1 MLADTLSHEGH
12 AVPLARRLSA
22 ATALLAFSAAAFAQ
36 SADAPRPG
44 SDKTIAQS
52 NADTLKAQAAA
63 GYANPPVEEQEYKHR
78 DSVTVGG
85 RALPYTA
92 TAGTLTLRDI
102 EGKPTASMFYT
113 AYTLEGVKPGT
124 KRPITFFYNG
134 GPGSP
139 TFWLH
144 MGSFAPVRLRTAN
157 PEFIR
162 PAPYDFGP
170 NPDTLLDK
178 TDMVF
183 LDAIG
188 AGYSRPLGD
197 MKPGAFYGVD
207 EDADAF
213 AKAILRYAT
222 KYGRWNSPKV
232 IFGESYGTL
241 RSGALAYQLQDRGMA
256 LNGVVLLS
264 SIMNYGYRQ
273 PGLDQVYLNY
283 LPSYAATAWYH
294 NRIPDRPADVATIV
308 AQARAFA
315 NGPYMSALA
324 KGQTIP
330 DAERDQIAAQMSR
343 LIGLSPDFIKRA
355 DLRIDLPR
363 FQKELLRDRRQTIGR
378 FDARYTGIDRDAAG
392 ERPETDASSDAIS
405 GAFIAT
411 FNDYV
416 THTLGY
422 KTELPYR
429 LSARD
434 AAGWDWNWKHRAPG
448 EGYGSFQNNPNTA
461 IDLGAAMRGN
471 PYLQVLSLNGW
482 FDMATPFFGTEN
494 DLNHMMLERAQQGNL
509 QFRYYPAGHMAYLNP
524 VALHQMKAD
533 LAAWYDQT
541 MDVARSATAP
551 QAPSMSAALAEAQT
565 PN

>member
-1 MLADTLSHEGH
+1 MRFGYAALLLAAATMP
-12 AVPLARRLSA
+12 ALAQDKDKRPAKSNAEVQKEEVDA
-22 ATALLAFSAAAFAQ
+22 ATA
-36 SADAPRPG
+36 
-44 SDKTIAQS
+44 
-52 NADTLKAQAAA
+52 NA
-63 GYANPPVEEQEYKHR
+63 PVEEREERSKGA
-78 DSVTVGG
+78 VTVAGKRLG
-85 RALPYTA
+85 YTA
-92 TAGTLTLRDI
+92 TAGTLTIRDI

-113 AYTLEGVKPGT
+113 AYTLDGTKPGT
-124 KRPITFFYNG
+124 KRPITYFYNG

-144 MGSFAPVRLRTAN
+144 MGSFAPVRLQTGS

-170 NPDTLLDK
+170 NPYTLLDK

-197 MKPGAFYGVD
+197 ARPSDFYGTD

-213 AKAILRYAT
+213 AKAILRYST
-222 KYGRWNSPKV
+222 KFGRWNSPKF

-294 NRIPDRPADVATIV
+294 NRLANRPADVATV
-308 AQARAFA
+308 VQQAREFA
-315 NGPYMSALA
+315 VGPYMSALA
-324 KGQTIP
+324 KGQNISA
-330 DAERDQIAAQMSR
+330 AERDSVARRMSE
-343 LIGLSPDFIKRA
+343 LTGLSPDFLIRSN
-355 DLRIDLPR
+355 LRVDLPR
-363 FQKELLRDRRQTIGR
+363 FQKELLRGTRQTVGR
-378 FDARYTGIDRDAAG
+378 FDSRYIGVDSDAAG
-392 ERPETDASSDAIS
+392 ERPESDVSSDAIS

-411 FNDYV
+411 FNDYA

-422 KTELPYR
+422 KTDMPYR

-434 AAGWDWNWKHRAPG
+434 AKGWTWNWKHDSPLRG
-448 EGYGSFQNNPNTA
+448 GGQQNNPNTA
-461 IDLGAAMRGN
+461 VDLAAAMRGN
-471 PYLQVLSLNGW
+471 PYLQVLSMNGW
-482 FDMATPFFGTEN
+482 YDMATPFFGTEN
-494 DLNHMMLERAQQGNL
+494 DLGHMMLEPAQQRNL
-509 QFRYYPAGHMAYLNP
+509 SFTYYPAGHMTYLNP
-524 VALHQMKAD
+524 DALVAMKRD
-533 LAAWYDQT
+533 LSAWYDRALA
-541 MDVARSATAP
+541 VARSDAPPVPPTTAAATG
-551 QAPSMSAALAEAQT
+551 QG

>member
-1 MLADTLSHEGH
+1 MIRHTVLLA
-12 AVPLARRLSA
+12 
-22 ATALLAFSAAAFAQ
+22 ALLATLLATPAIAQDAPPRAAA
-36 SADAPRPG
+36 P
-44 SDKTIAQS
+44 DKSVTQT
-52 NADTLKAQAAA
+52 NAERMRTEAEA
-63 GYANPPVEEQEYKHR
+63 GYANAPVAEQAVTHR
-78 DSVTVGG
+78 ASVTVGG

-92 TAGTLTLRDI
+92 TAGTLTIRDT

-113 AYTLEGVKPGT
+113 AYTLDGVRPGT

-144 MGSFAPVRLRTAN
+144 MGSFAPVRLRTGN
-157 PEFIR
+157 PEVIR

-178 TDMVF
+178 TDLVF

-197 MKPGAFYGVD
+197 MRPGAFYGVD

-222 KYGRWNSPKV
+222 KYGRWNSPKF

-241 RSGALAYQLQDRGMA
+241 RSGALAYQLQDRGIA

-273 PGLDQVYLNY
+273 PGLDEVYLNY

-294 NRIPDRPADVATIV
+294 HRLPNPPADVATIV

-315 NGPYMSALA
+315 HGPYLAALT
-324 KGQTIP
+324 KGQAIS
-330 DAERDQIAAQMSR
+330 DAERDAVANQMSQ

-355 DLRIDLPR
+355 NLRIDLPR
-363 FQKELLRDRRQTIGR
+363 FQKELLRDRRLTIGR
-378 FDARYTGIDRDAAG
+378 FDARYTGVDADAAG

-411 FNDYV
+411 FTDYV

-422 KTELPYR
+422 RTELPYR

-434 AAGWDWNWKHRAPG
+434 AAGWTWNWAHRAPTG
-448 EGYGSFQNNPNTA
+448 GSQNNPNTA
-461 IDLGAAMRGN
+461 VDLGAAMRAN
-471 PYLQVLSLNGW
+471 PYLHVLSLNGYY
-482 FDMATPFFGTEN
+482 DMATPFFGTEN
-494 DLNHMMLERAQQGNL
+494 DLGHMMLERSQQQNL
-509 QFRYYPAGHMAYLNP
+509 AFRYYPAGHMTYLNP
-524 VALHQMKAD
+524 EALHAMKRD
-533 LAAWYDQT
+533 LSAWYD
-541 MDVARSATAP
+541 DAVGDARNGTPAGAASVSGAP
-551 QAPSMSAALAEAQT
+551 AGGRT

>member
-1 MLADTLSHEGH
+1 MRFGFA
-12 AVPLARRLSA
+12 
-22 ATALLAFSAAAFAQ
+22 ALLLAAAAAPTVAQ
-36 SADAPRPG
+36 DRKPPA
-44 SDKTIAQS
+44 S
-52 NADTLKAQAAA
+52 NAELQKEKIEAA
-63 GYANPPVEEQEYKHR
+63 YANAPVEEREERSKGA
-78 DSVTVGG
+78 VTVGG
-85 RALPYTA
+85 QRLPYTA
-92 TAGTLTLRDI
+92 TAGTLTLRDL

-113 AYTLEGVKPGT
+113 AYTLDGTKPGT

-144 MGSFAPVRLRTAN
+144 MGSFAPMRLRTGN

-170 NPDTLLDK
+170 NPYTLLDK

-197 MKPGAFYGVD
+197 MKPSAFYGTD

-222 KYGRWNSPKV
+222 KFGRWNSPKFL
-232 IFGESYGTL
+232 FGESYGTL

-294 NRIPDRPADVATIV
+294 NRLPNRPADVATIV
-308 AQARAFA
+308 QQALDFA
-315 NGPYMSALA
+315 VGPYMSALA
-324 KGQTIP
+324 KGQDIS
-330 DAERDQIAAQMSR
+330 DAERDQVATRMSQ

-355 DLRIDLPR
+355 NLRIDLPR
-363 FQKELLRDRRQTIGR
+363 FQKELLRGSRQTIGR
-378 FDARYTGIDRDAAG
+378 FDSRYTGTDSDAAG

-411 FNDYV
+411 FSDYV

-422 KTELPYR
+422 KTDMPYR

-434 AAGWDWNWKHRAPG
+434 AAGWTWNWQHDAPNRMG
-448 EGYGSFQNNPNTA
+448 KQNNPNTA
-461 IDLGAAMRGN
+461 VDLAAAMRAN
-471 PYLQVLSLNGW
+471 PYLQVLSMNGW
-482 FDMATPFFGTEN
+482 YDMATPFFGTEN
-494 DLNHMMLERAQQGNL
+494 DLGHMMLEPAQRPNL
-509 QFRYYPAGHMAYLNP
+509 QFTYYPAGHMAYLNP
-524 VALHQMKAD
+524 EALAAMKRD
-533 LAAWYDQT
+533 LSAWYDRAVS
-541 MDVARSATAP
+541 VARSGTP
-551 QAPSMSAALAEAQT
+551 PVAPSVGASEGPAQT

>member
-1 MLADTLSHEGH
+1 MLR
-12 AVPLARRLSA
+12 P
-22 ATALLAFSAAAFAQ
+22 ALLAATLLSTAAFAQ
-36 SADAPRPG
+36 DAPAPKAG
-44 SDKTIAQS
+44 GADKSVGQT
-52 NADTLKAQAAA
+52 NAEKVKAQAEA
-63 GYANPPVEEQEYKHR
+63 GYANAPVEEQAVTHR
-78 DSVTVGG
+78 ASVAVGG
-85 RALPYTA
+85 RTLPYTA
-92 TAGTLTLRDI
+92 TAGTLTIRDT

-113 AYTLEGVKPGT
+113 AYTLDGVKPGT

-144 MGSFAPVRLRTAN
+144 MGSFAPVRLRTGN
-157 PEFIR
+157 PEVIR

-197 MKPGAFYGVD
+197 TKPGAFYGVD

-222 KYGRWNSPKV
+222 KNGRWNSPKF
-232 IFGESYGTL
+232 IFGESYGTT

-273 PGLDQVYLNY
+273 PGLDEVYLAY

-294 NRIPDRPADVATIV
+294 HKLANPPADVATV
-308 AQARAFA
+308 VQQARAFA
-315 NGPYMSALA
+315 TGPYMSALA
-324 KGQTIP
+324 KGQLISDT
-330 DAERDQIAAQMSR
+330 ERDSIAQQMSA
-343 LIGLSPDFIKRA
+343 LIGISPDFIKRA
-355 DLRIDLPR
+355 NLRIDLPR

-378 FDARYTGIDRDAAG
+378 FDARYTGVDVDAAG
-392 ERPETDASSDAIS
+392 DRPETDASDVAIS

-422 KTELPYR
+422 KTDMPYR

-448 EGYGSFQNNPNTA
+448 GGGTQNNPNTA
-461 IDLGAAMRGN
+461 VDLAAAMRAN
-471 PYLQVLSLNGW
+471 PYLHVLSLNGYY
-482 FDMATPFFGTEN
+482 DMATPFFGTEN
-494 DLNHMMLERAQQGNL
+494 DLGHMMLEPAQQRNL
-509 QFRYYPAGHMAYLNP
+509 DFRYYPSGHMAYLNP
-524 VALHQMKAD
+524 DALHAMKRD
-533 LAAWYDQT
+533 LAAWYDQAV
-541 MDVARSATAP
+541 DDARSSTP
-551 QAPSMSAALAEAQT
+551 PVPPSVSAAPASGRT

>member
-1 MLADTLSHEGH
+1 MRFGYAALLLAAATMP
-12 AVPLARRLSA
+12 ALAQDKDKRPVKSNAEVQKEEADA
-22 ATALLAFSAAAFAQ
+22 ATA
-36 SADAPRPG
+36 
-44 SDKTIAQS
+44 
-52 NADTLKAQAAA
+52 NA
-63 GYANPPVEEQEYKHR
+63 PVEEREERSKGT
-78 DSVTVGG
+78 VTVAGKRLG
-85 RALPYTA
+85 YTA
-92 TAGTLTLRDI
+92 TAGTLTIRDI

-113 AYTLEGVKPGT
+113 AYTLDGTKPGT
-124 KRPITFFYNG
+124 KRPITYFYNG

-144 MGSFAPVRLRTAN
+144 MGSFAPVRLQTGS

-170 NPDTLLDK
+170 NPYTLLDK

-197 MKPGAFYGVD
+197 AKPSDFYGTD

-213 AKAILRYAT
+213 AKAILRYST
-222 KYGRWNSPKV
+222 KYGRWNSPKF

-294 NRIPDRPADVATIV
+294 NRLANRPADVATV
-308 AQARAFA
+308 VQQARDFA
-315 NGPYMSALA
+315 VGPYMSALA
-324 KGQTIP
+324 KGQNIS
-330 DAERDQIAAQMSR
+330 AEERDSVARRMSE
-343 LIGLSPDFIKRA
+343 LTGLSPDFLIRSN
-355 DLRIDLPR
+355 LRVDLPR
-363 FQKELLRDRRQTIGR
+363 FQKELLRGTRQTVGR
-378 FDARYTGIDRDAAG
+378 FDSRYVGVDSDAAG
-392 ERPETDASSDAIS
+392 ERPESDVSSDAIS

-411 FNDYV
+411 FNDYA

-422 KTELPYR
+422 KTDMPYR

-434 AAGWDWNWKHRAPG
+434 AKGWTWNWKHDSPLR
-448 EGYGSFQNNPNTA
+448 GSGQQNNPNTA
-461 IDLGAAMRGN
+461 VDLAAAMRGN
-471 PYLQVLSLNGW
+471 PYLQVLSMNGW
-482 FDMATPFFGTEN
+482 YDMATPFFGTEN
-494 DLNHMMLERAQQGNL
+494 DLGHMMLEPAQQRNL
-509 QFRYYPAGHMAYLNP
+509 SFTYYPAGHMTYLNP
-524 VALHQMKAD
+524 DALVAMKRD
-533 LAAWYDQT
+533 LSAWYDRALA
-541 MDVARSATAP
+541 VARSDAPPVPPTTAAATG
-551 QAPSMSAALAEAQT
+551 QG

>member
-1 MLADTLSHEGH
+1 MTLRLA
-12 AVPLARRLSA
+12 AAPLALIA
-22 ATALLAFSAAAFAQ
+22 VLALPAAAQDKKPVKTNAEAQ
-36 SADAPRPG
+36 KEAVESA
-44 SDKTIAQS
+44 
-52 NADTLKAQAAA
+52 
-63 GYANPPVEEQEYKHR
+63 YANAPVEEREERTKGQ
-78 DSVTVGG
+78 VTVAGKRLG
-85 RALPYTA
+85 YTA
-92 TAGTLTLRDI
+92 TAGTLTLRDL

-113 AYTLEGVKPGT
+113 AYTLDGTRPGT
-124 KRPITFFYNG
+124 KRPVTFFYNG

-144 MGSFAPVRLRTAN
+144 MGSFAPVRLKTGN
-157 PEFIR
+157 PESIR

-170 NPDTLLDK
+170 NPYTLLDK

-197 MKPGAFYGVD
+197 TKPAAFYGVD

-213 AKAILRYAT
+213 AKAIIRYTT
-222 KYGRWNSPKV
+222 KNGRWNSPKFL
-232 IFGESYGTL
+232 FGESYGTL

-294 NRIPDRPADVATIV
+294 NRLPNRPADVATV
-308 AQARAFA
+308 VQQARDFA
-315 NGPYMSALA
+315 VGPYMSALA
-324 KGQTIP
+324 KGQNIS
-330 DAERDQIAAQMSR
+330 DAERDQVATRMSE

-355 DLRIDLPR
+355 NLRIDLPR
-363 FQKELLRDRRQTIGR
+363 FQKELLRGTRQTIGR
-378 FDARYTGIDRDAAG
+378 FDSRYTGVDADAAG

-422 KTELPYR
+422 KTDMPYR

-434 AAGWDWNWKHRAPG
+434 ADGWTWNWKHRSPG
-448 EGYGSFQNNPNTA
+448 SGQGGQQNNPNTA
-461 IDLGAAMRGN
+461 VDLGAAMRAN
-471 PYLQVLSLNGW
+471 PYLQVLSMNGW
-482 FDMATPFFGTEN
+482 YDMATPFFGTEN
-494 DLNHMMLERAQQGNL
+494 DLSHMLLEPAQRRNL
-509 QFRYYPAGHMAYLNP
+509 QFTYYPAGHMTYLNP
-524 VALHQMKAD
+524 EALADMKRD
-533 LAAWYDQT
+533 LAAWYDRAVA
-541 MDVARSATAP
+541 VARSDTP
-551 QAPSMSAALAEAQT
+551 PVAPSVSAAEPST
-565 PN
+565 PPN

>member
-1 MLADTLSHEGH
+1 MRLGLA
-12 AVPLARRLSA
+12 A
-22 ATALLAFSAAAFAQ
+22 ALLLAASPALAAQDGPGKSGGAAAKPAGK
-36 SADAPRPG
+36 ANAEVEKDAVE
-44 SDKTIAQS
+44 
-52 NADTLKAQAAA
+52 AA
-63 GYANPPVEEQEYKHR
+63 YANAPIEERAETSRGK
-78 DSVTVGG
+78 VTVGSKI
-85 RALPYTA
+85 LPYIA
-92 TAGTLTLRDI
+92 TAGTLTIRDI

-113 AYTLEGVKPGT
+113 AYTLDGSKPGT

-144 MGSFAPVRLRTAN
+144 MGSFAPMRLKTGN

-222 KYGRWNSPKV
+222 KYGRWNSPKFL
-232 IFGESYGTL
+232 FGESYGTL

-294 NRIPDRPADVATIV
+294 NRIPNRPADVATIV

-315 NGPYMSALA
+315 TGPYMTALA
-324 KGQTIP
+324 KGQAIS
-330 DAERDQIAAQMSR
+330 DAERDQVAEQMSQ
-343 LIGLSPDFIKRA
+343 LIGINPDYIKRA
-355 DLRIDLPR
+355 NLRIDLPR
-363 FQKELLRDRRQTIGR
+363 FQKELLRGTRQTIGR
-378 FDARYTGIDRDAAG
+378 FDARYTGVDVDAAG
-392 ERPETDASSDAIS
+392 DRPETDASSDAIS

-411 FNDYV
+411 FHDYV

-422 KTELPYR
+422 NTDMPYR

-434 AAGWDWNWKHRAPG
+434 AAGWTWNWKHDAPNRMG
-448 EGYGSFQNNPNTA
+448 QQNNPNTA
-461 IDLGAAMRGN
+461 VDLGAAMRAN
-471 PYLQVLSLNGW
+471 PYLQVLSMNGW
-482 FDMATPFFGTEN
+482 YDMATPFFGTEN
-494 DLNHMMLERAQQGNL
+494 DLSHMMLERSQQGNL
-509 QFRYYPAGHMAYLNP
+509 RFTYYPAGHMAYLNP
-524 VALHQMKAD
+524 DALHAMKRD
-533 LAAWYDQT
+533 LAAWYDHAV
-541 MDVARSATAP
+541 DVARQPTPPQPGSVAGAAP
-551 QAPSMSAALAEAQT
+551 TPST

>member
-1 MLADTLSHEGH
+1 MRLGLA
-12 AVPLARRLSA
+12 A
-22 ATALLAFSAAAFAQ
+22 ALLAAAALPAAAQDKDLAPSKQ
-36 SADAPRPG
+36 SA
-44 SDKTIAQS
+44 KTNAEAQ
-52 NADTLKAQAAA
+52 KAAVEGA
-63 GYANPPVEEQEYKHR
+63 YANAPVDEREERSKGA
-78 DSVTVGG
+78 VTVGG
-85 RALPYTA
+85 RKLGYTA
-92 TAGTLTLRDI
+92 TAGTLTLRDL

-113 AYTLEGVKPGT
+113 AYTLDGTKPGT

-144 MGSFAPVRLRTAN
+144 MGSFAPVRLQTGN

-170 NPDTLLDK
+170 NPYTLLDK

-222 KYGRWNSPKV
+222 KYGRWNSPKF

-294 NRIPDRPADVATIV
+294 NRLANRPADVATIV
-308 AQARAFA
+308 QQARDFA
-315 NGPYMSALA
+315 VGPYMSALA
-324 KGQTIP
+324 KGQNIS
-330 DAERDQIAAQMSR
+330 DAERDQVAQRMSE
-343 LIGLSPDFIKRA
+343 LIGLSPDFIRRA
-355 DLRIDLPR
+355 NLRIDLPR
-363 FQKELLRDRRQTIGR
+363 FQKELLRGTRQTVGR
-378 FDARYTGIDRDAAG
+378 FDSRYIGSDSDAAG
-392 ERPETDASSDAIS
+392 ERPETDVSSDAIS

-411 FNDYV
+411 FTDYV
-416 THTLGY
+416 THQLGY
-422 KTELPYR
+422 ETDMPYR

-434 AAGWDWNWKHRAPG
+434 AAGWTWNWKHESPLRGAGP
-448 EGYGSFQNNPNTA
+448 QNNPNTA
-461 IDLGAAMRGN
+461 IDLAAAMRGN
-471 PYLQVLSLNGW
+471 PYLQVLSMNGW
-482 FDMATPFFGTEN
+482 YDMATPFFGTEN
-494 DLNHMMLERAQQGNL
+494 DLGHMMLEPSQRGNL
-509 QFRYYPAGHMAYLNP
+509 RFVYYPAGHMTYLNP
-524 VALHQMKAD
+524 EALVAMKRD
-533 LAAWYDQT
+533 LSDWYDRALA
-541 MDVARSATAP
+541 VARSDAP
-551 QAPSMSAALAEAQT
+551 PARGAVSAAET
-565 PN
+565 PGQSPN

>member
-1 MLADTLSHEGH
+1 MRFGYAALLLAAATMP
-12 AVPLARRLSA
+12 ALAQDKDKRPAKSNAEMQKEEADA
-22 ATALLAFSAAAFAQ
+22 ATA
-36 SADAPRPG
+36 
-44 SDKTIAQS
+44 
-52 NADTLKAQAAA
+52 NA
-63 GYANPPVEEQEYKHR
+63 PVEEREERSKGA
-78 DSVTVGG
+78 VTVAGKRLG
-85 RALPYTA
+85 YTA
-92 TAGTLTLRDI
+92 TAGTLTIRDI

-113 AYTLEGVKPGT
+113 AYTLDGTKPGT
-124 KRPITFFYNG
+124 KRPITYFYNG

-144 MGSFAPVRLRTAN
+144 MGSFAPVRLQTGS

-170 NPDTLLDK
+170 NPYTLLDK

-197 MKPGAFYGVD
+197 AKPADFYGTD

-213 AKAILRYAT
+213 AKAILRYST
-222 KYGRWNSPKV
+222 KYGRWNSPKF

-294 NRIPDRPADVATIV
+294 NRLPNRPADVASV
-308 AQARAFA
+308 VQQARDFA
-315 NGPYMSALA
+315 VGPYMSALA
-324 KGQTIP
+324 KGQNITP
-330 DAERDQIAAQMSR
+330 AERDSVARRMSE
-343 LIGLSPDFIKRA
+343 LTGLSSDFLIRSN
-355 DLRIDLPR
+355 LRVDLPR
-363 FQKELLRDRRQTIGR
+363 FQKELLRGSRQTVGR
-378 FDARYTGIDRDAAG
+378 FDSRYVGVDSDAAG
-392 ERPETDASSDAIS
+392 ERPESDVSSDAIS

-411 FNDYV
+411 FNDYA

-422 KTELPYR
+422 KTDMPYR

-434 AAGWDWNWKHRAPG
+434 AKGWTWNWKHDSPLRG
-448 EGYGSFQNNPNTA
+448 GGQQNNPNTA
-461 IDLGAAMRGN
+461 VDLAAAMRGN
-471 PYLQVLSLNGW
+471 PYLQVLSMNGW
-482 FDMATPFFGTEN
+482 YDMATPFFGTEN
-494 DLNHMMLERAQQGNL
+494 DLGHMMLEPGQQRNL
-509 QFRYYPAGHMAYLNP
+509 SFTYYPAGHMTYLNP
-524 VALHQMKAD
+524 DALVAMKRD
-533 LAAWYDQT
+533 LSAWYDRALA
-541 MDVARSATAP
+541 VARSDAPPVPPTTAAATG
-551 QAPSMSAALAEAQT
+551 QG